1 MRKSFIALA
10 LLLIASVVGL
20 AFGTSDVANVWQ
32 IIFNPF
38 TDTGSLSHQ
47 IVWELRGTRIA
58 AAVLVGASLGI
69 AGTLAQGS
77 TNNPL
82 AEPTILGTSA
92 GAAFGVLIGVLTN
105 LVEIGSVGAVL
116 FAACGALLVTTLVF
130 SLAHSALSLITVGIG
145 VSAIV
150 SALVGL
156 TLTAVN
162 RPDARSISFWSL
174 GSFALVTPSDL
185 LILAPLLLLGALAA
199 WKLAPRLDL
208 LSLGDAAVRH
218 IGQRPQKIRF
228 QSFVVLSTLVAAS
241 VSLVGIISF
250 LALAAP
256 HIARYLFGPRN
267 RSVVFNAAIVGALI
281 LLVADIA
288 SRSVVPPYELPIGLL
303 TSLIGAPILIATLK
317 RGKDVWR

>member
-1 MRKSFIALA
+1 MRKTFIALA
-10 LLLIASVVGL
+10 LLLIASIAGL

-38 TDTGSLSHQ
+38 TDTTSISHQ

-58 AAVLVGASLGI
+58 AAILVGASLGI

-92 GAAFGVLIGVLTN
+92 GAALGVLLGVLSN

-162 RPDARSISFWSL
+162 RPDARSISFWTL

-185 LILAPLLLLGALAA
+185 LILAPILVVGAIAA

-208 LSLGDAAVRH
+208 LSLGDSAVRH
-218 IGQRPQKIRF
+218 IGQRPHRIRF
-228 QSFVVLSTLVAAS
+228 QSFIVLSILVATS
-241 VSLVGIISF
+241 VSLVGTISF

-256 HIARYLFGPRN
+256 HIARYLTGPKN
-267 RSVVFNAAIVGALI
+267 SLVVANSALIGALI

>member
-10 LLLIASVVGL
+10 LLLFASVVGL

-92 GAAFGVLIGVLTN
+92 GAALGVLIGVLTN

-162 RPDARSISFWSL
+162 RPDARSISFWTL
-174 GSFALVTPSDL
+174 GSFALVPPSDL
-185 LILAPLLLLGALAA
+185 LILAPILLVGAFAA

-218 IGQRPQKIRF
+218 IGQRPHRIRF
-228 QSFVVLSTLVAAS
+228 QSFIVLSILVATS
-241 VSLVGIISF
+241 VSLVGTISF

-256 HIARYLFGPRN
+256 HIARYLTGPKN
-267 RSVVFNAAIVGALI
+267 SLVVANSALIGALI